1 MKTLVLIRHSKSD
14 WSDPTLTDIE
24 RPLNKRGKRD
34 APFMAKI
41 LKEKGVYPDLII
53 TSPATRALQTLEY
66 FLDEFKYNKSKV
78 MVRDEIYSMGAT
90 AIRKLLSN
98 IDDNHNTV
106 FLIGHNPDIT
116 SLGNQLSDMFIDNI
130 PTTGILCIDFEFDS
144 WRNILTQSGKLRFFE
159 YPKKYLKK
167 KE

>member
-14 WSDPTLTDIE
+14 WSDPNLTDIE

-34 APFMAKI
+34 APFMAKL
-41 LKEKGVYPDLII
+41 LKEKNVYPDLII
-53 TSPATRALQTLEY
+53 TSPAKRALQTLEY
-66 FLDEFKYNKSKV
+66 FLDEFKYSKNKV
-78 MVRDEIYSMGAT
+78 MVRDEVYSMGAT

-98 IDDNHNTV
+98 LDNNHNTV
-106 FLIGHNPDIT
+106 FLIGHNPDLT

-144 WRNILTQSGKLRFFE
+144 WKDILTQAGKLRFFE
-159 YPKKYLKK
+159 YPKKYFKK
-167 KE
+167 K

>member
-1 MKTLVLIRHSKSD
+1 
-14 WSDPTLTDIE
+14 
-24 RPLNKRGKRD
+24 
-34 APFMAKI
+34 
-41 LKEKGVYPDLII
+41 
-53 TSPATRALQTLEY
+53 
-66 FLDEFKYNKSKV
+66 
-78 MVRDEIYSMGAT
+78 
-90 AIRKLLSN
+90 LLSN